1 MTDLYDAPLTN
12 DDMPLDTRALERIP
26 PQDLHAEM
34 AVLGGMMSS
43 ADAVTEVTDI
53 LTGTEYYR
61 PAHEMIH
68 KAILGLYAAGEPT
81 DPISLTNTIPP
92 DQLARIGGRD
102 YLHRCY
108 GTIPTAA
115 NTGYYAEIVQKKAT
129 LRRVIEAGTSLVAMG
144 YAAATDQAD
153 EVLDETARKLHELTS
168 STNTSA
174 ASREYLLADSIKA
187 TMENYHAADG
197 NYLPLPY
204 RDLAEKCPMEPGDFV
219 VIAATPGMGKT
230 TILADIARCVAIRH
244 GGRAYIG
251 SMEMPHTQIGQRV
264 LCAEATVDMAR
275 FRARKLQESDF
286 RRIEAAQARINDAEL
301 RIDDTPAVPVSRM
314 RTRAR
319 QMQAQGILPD
329 VWIVDYLQIAKSEAK
344 DGTNRTN
351 QVDQLAV
358 DMRAMALEFRIV
370 VIAAAQLN
378 RQVSQRA
385 DKVPVMSD
393 LRESGGIEHNAT
405 SIIMLNRPDMHEPE
419 SPRAGEMDLHIVKN
433 RMGSTGVVTVA
444 YQGHYARAA
453 GMGEDIH

>member
-1 MTDLYDAPLTN
+1 VTDLYDPPLT
-12 DDMPLDTRALERIP
+12 DDDAPIDTRSLERVP
-26 PQDLHAEM
+26 PQDLAAEM
-34 AVLGGMMSS
+34 AVLGGMMTS
-43 ADAVTEVTDI
+43 ADAVTEVTEI
-53 LTGTEYYR
+53 LTGAEYYR
-61 PAHEMIH
+61 PAHETIH

-81 DPISLTNTIPP
+81 DPVILSNTIPP
-92 DQLARIGGRD
+92 DQLARIGGLD

-108 GTIPTAA
+108 SAIPTAA
-115 NTGYYAEIVQKKAT
+115 NTGYYAEIVKNKAT
-129 LRRVIEAGTSLVAMG
+129 LRKVIETGTALVGMG
-144 YAAATDQAD
+144 YAAATDQAE
-153 EVLDETARKLHELTS
+153 EVLDETAKKLHELTS
-168 STNTSA
+168 NANTGV
-174 ASREYLLADSIKA
+174 ASREHLLSETLAA
-187 TMENYHAADG
+187 TMANYHSVDG

-230 TILADIARCVAIRH
+230 TILADIARCVAIKH

-251 SMEMPHTQIGQRV
+251 SMEMPHTQIGQRI

-275 FRARKLQESDF
+275 FRARKLTGTDL
-286 RRIEAAQARINDAEL
+286 RRIETAQARIDGAEL

-344 DGTNRTN
+344 DGANRTN
-351 QVDQLAV
+351 QVDQLAI
-358 DMRAMALEFRIV
+358 DMRAFALEFGIV

-393 LRESGGIEHNAT
+393 LRESGGIEHNGT

-433 RMGSTGVVTVA
+433 RMGSTGIVTVA
-444 YQGHYARAA
+444 YQGHYARAS
-453 GMGEDIH
+453 GMGEDI